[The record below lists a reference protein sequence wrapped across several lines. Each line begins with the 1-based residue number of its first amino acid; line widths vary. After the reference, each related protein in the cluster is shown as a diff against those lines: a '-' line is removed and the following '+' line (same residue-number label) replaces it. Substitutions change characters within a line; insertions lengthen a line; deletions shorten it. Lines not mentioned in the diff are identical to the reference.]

1 MRPKF
6 QVNNRSTK
14 STKVRT
20 DQGSASLKPLSCPRS
35 IVVSIHAGVASEQV
49 LHNPKF
55 VTLGVVE
62 GVEGWDTLEERPT
75 GSREKVTVSSTDT
88 GQLMIFKHP
97 KELREHQIWSELIAS
112 YIAGDLLGWDVQIA
126 GLGLRNGKA
135 GNLLHYI
142 FNPDAGEQLVE
153 GWQLC
158 IEVEPTYDID
168 KGTRHSLTL
177 LAKVASDVL
186 LPRYQVTTDQF
197 FDFWAR
203 ALALDALISNTD
215 RHAENWGIIVG
226 PAGNRMAPLYDNA
239 TSLGCGIDTKGL
251 EKFFDNKGEIVV
263 EQLKRFAAKGCHHLR
278 LDSAEKRGARFE
290 DVIHAFLGHHPEKL
304 AHFQSVADL
313 DLTKV
318 LPLLDALQATN
329 CPDVPHELAVRR
341 SQHIY
346 GT

>member
-1 MRPKF
+1 M
-6 QVNNRSTK
+6 
-14 STKVRT
+14 
-20 DQGSASLKPLSCPRS
+20 D
-35 IVVSIHAGVASEQV
+35 
-49 LHNPKF
+49 
-55 VTLGVVE
+55 
-62 GVEGWDTLEERPT
+62 GVEHWDTLEERPT
-75 GSREKVTVSSTDT
+75 GSREKVTVSSPGT

-112 YIAGDLLGWDVQIA
+112 YIAGDLLGWDVQMA
-126 GLGLRNGKA
+126 GLGLRHGKP

-158 IEVEPTYDID
+158 IEVEPSYDID
-168 KGTRHSLTL
+168 KGTKHSLTL

-186 LPRYQVTTDQF
+186 LPRYQITTDLF

-251 EKFFDNKGEIVV
+251 AKFFNDKGEIVV
-263 EQLKRFAAKGCHHLR
+263 EQFKRFAANGCHHLR
-278 LDSAEKRGARFE
+278 LDSAKKRGAKFE
-290 DVIHAFLGHHPEKL
+290 DVISAFLGHHPEKI
-304 AHFQSVADL
+304 ASFQSVAGL

-318 LPLLDALQATN
+318 LPLLDALQAAK
-329 CPDVPHELAVRR
+329 CPDVSHELAARR

-346 GT
+346 GTLLHGQERVRRVLQT